1 MTSLLHYR
9 VQSLPTQ
16 MMNME
21 KLRKSFWSD
30 MQRQPVRYRKKL
42 SRRLRMARM
51 RMGMK
56 LSLVCDI
63 ALL

>member
-1 MTSLLHYR
+1 
-9 VQSLPTQ
+9 